1 MKQLYKIIC
10 AVWLTASIIPPQTT
24 NAQCSCPNGDPI
36 DSVIHSTLV
45 TGISDPNIVVSL
57 PKFDPTMGT
66 LSCVRLI
73 TSITTVLEMDL
84 YNREPFDV
92 PDYLMNYFRITSI
105 AGPSGGGISA
115 NQTWNKEYGPYALTG
130 NPGPTADSTVH
141 IGPEIVFN
149 NLTFIKTTT
158 NVVPYQGVGNVNFTY
173 INSGSATMLQGS
185 NNFRLDVQANTDVN
199 FRLSYYWCPNAILP
213 SGMKNFSVVRN
224 NRQVSLKWIT
234 ENEKISN
241 KYIIEY
247 SRNGTNFTALDTRS
261 AMALGTAQYEYLF
274 VPPTGENGRVFFRIR
289 QTNAQGKEFISAIK
303 TVSFTENGTINTT
316 IYPNPAKKQVTIQFD
331 SPQSGSLEVELVN
344 TLGQIMESNRYKV
357 SKNSSLQVNF
367 SKTPVR
373 GLYWLRVRNQ
383 QTGEQSVTRLTI
395 E

>member
-10 AVWLTASIIPPQTT
+10 AVWLTTFFILPQTT
-24 NAQCSCPNGDPI
+24 NAQCGCPNGDPI
-36 DSVIHSTLV
+36 DSVVHSTLV

-57 PKFDPTMGT
+57 PKFDPTIGT
-66 LSCVRLI
+66 LSCVRLR

-92 PDYLMNYFRITSI
+92 PDYFMNYFRITSI
-105 AGPSGGGISA
+105 SGPSGGGISA
-115 NQTWNKEYGPYALTG
+115 SQTWNKDFGPYALTA
-130 NPGPTADSTVH
+130 NPGPSMDSTVH
-141 IGPEIVFN
+141 IGPETVFN
-149 NLTFIKTTT
+149 NLTLTRTTT

-199 FRLSYYWCPNAILP
+199 FTLSYYWCPNAILS
-213 SGMKNFSVVRN
+213 SGMKNFSVVRT

-241 KYIIEY
+241 NYTIEY
-247 SRNGTNFTALDTRS
+247 SRNGTSFTALDTKS
-261 AMALGTAQYEYLF
+261 AMTVGTAQYEYLF
-274 VPPTGENGRVFFRIR
+274 VPPTGENGRIFFRIR
-289 QTNAQGKEFISAIK
+289 QTNALGKEFISTIK
-303 TVSFTENGTINTT
+303 TVSFSENSTINTT
-316 IYPNPAKKQVTIQFD
+316 IYPNPAKKQVTVQFD
-331 SPQSGSLEVELVN
+331 SPQSGSLEVDLVN
-344 TLGQIMESNRYKV
+344 TLGQIMEGNKYTV
-357 SKNSSLQVNF
+357 SKNSTLQVNF
-367 SKTPVR
+367 SKTHQK
-373 GLYWLRVRNQ
+373 GLYWLRVKNQ

>member
-10 AVWLTASIIPPQTT
+10 AVWLTSFIIPPQTT
-24 NAQCSCPNGDPI
+24 HAQCSCPNGDPI
-36 DSVIHSTLV
+36 DSVVHSTLV
-45 TGISDPNIVVSL
+45 SGISDPNIVVSL
-57 PKFDPTMGT
+57 PRFDPTIGT
-66 LSCVRLI
+66 LSCVRLR

-92 PDYLMNYFRITSI
+92 PDYFMNYFRITSI
-105 AGPSGGGISA
+105 SGPSGGGISA
-115 NQTWNKEYGPYALTG
+115 SQTWNKDYGPYALTA
-130 NPGPTADSTVH
+130 NPGPSPDSTIH
-141 IGPEIVFN
+141 IGPETVFN
-149 NLTFIKTTT
+149 NLTLTRTTT

-185 NNFRLDVQANTDVN
+185 NNFRLDVAANTDVN
-199 FRLSYYWCPNAILP
+199 FRLSYYWCPNAVLP
-213 SGMKNFSVVRN
+213 TGMKNFSVVRN

-241 KYIIEY
+241 KYVIEY

-261 AMALGTAQYEYLF
+261 AMAVGTAQYEYLF
-274 VPPTGENGRVFFRIR
+274 VPPTGENGRIFFRIR
-289 QTNAQGKEFISAIK
+289 QTNAQGKEYLSAIK

-316 IYPNPAKKQVTIQFD
+316 LYPNPAKKQVTVQFE

-344 TLGQIMESNRYKV
+344 TLGQIMESNKYKV
-357 SKNSSLQVNF
+357 SKNSTLQVNF
-367 SKTPVR
+367 SKTHIK
-373 GLYWLRVRNQ
+373 GLYWMRVKNQ

>member
-1 MKQLYKIIC
+1 
-10 AVWLTASIIPPQTT
+10 
-24 NAQCSCPNGDPI
+24 
-36 DSVIHSTLV
+36 
-45 TGISDPNIVVSL
+45 
-57 PKFDPTMGT
+57 
-66 LSCVRLI
+66 
-73 TSITTVLEMDL
+73 
-84 YNREPFDV
+84 
-92 PDYLMNYFRITSI
+92 MNYFRITSI

-115 NQTWNKEYGPYALTG
+115 SQTWNKDFGPYALTA
-130 NPGPTADSTVH
+130 NPGPTIDSTVH

-149 NLTFIKTTT
+149 NLTLTRTTT

-213 SGMKNFSVVRN
+213 SGMKNFSVVRS

-247 SRNGTNFTALDTRS
+247 SRDGNKFSALDTRS
-261 AMALGTAQYEYLF
+261 AMAVGTAQYEYLF

-289 QTNAQGKEFISAIK
+289 QTNAQGKEFISAVK

-367 SKTPVR
+367 SKTPVK

-383 QTGEQSVTRLTI
+383 QTGEQSVTRLTV

>member
-10 AVWLTASIIPPQTT
+10 AVWLIASIIPPQTT

-36 DSVIHSTLV
+36 DSVVHTTLV

-66 LSCVRLI
+66 LSCVRLR

-92 PDYLMNYFRITSI
+92 PDYFMNYFRITSI
-105 AGPSGGGISA
+105 SGPSGGGISA
-115 NQTWNKEYGPYALTG
+115 SQTWNKDYGPYALTA
-130 NPGPTADSTVH
+130 NPGPSIDSTVH
-141 IGPEIVFN
+141 IGPETVFN
-149 NLTFIKTTT
+149 NLTLTRTTT

-185 NNFRLDVQANTDVN
+185 NNFRLDVAANTDVN

-213 SGMKNFSVVRN
+213 TGMKNFSVVRN

-247 SRNGTNFTALDTRS
+247 SRNGTNFTALDSRN
-261 AMALGTAQYEYLF
+261 AMAVGTAQYEYLF
-274 VPPTGENGRVFFRIR
+274 VPPTGENGRVYFRIR
-289 QTNAQGKEFISAIK
+289 QTNAQAKEFISTIK

-316 IYPNPAKKQVTIQFD
+316 IYPNPAKKQVTVQFD

-344 TLGQIMESNRYKV
+344 TLGQIMEANRYKV

>member
-24 NAQCSCPNGDPI
+24 KAQCSCPNGDPI
-36 DSVIHSTLV
+36 DSVVHSTLV

-66 LSCVRLI
+66 LSCVRLR
-73 TSITTVLEMDL
+73 TSITTILDMDL

-92 PDYLMNYFRITSI
+92 PDYFMNYFRITSI
-105 AGPSGGGISA
+105 SGPSGGGISA
-115 NQTWNKEYGPYALTG
+115 SQTWNKDYGPYPLTA
-130 NPGPTADSTVH
+130 NPGPSPDSTVH
-141 IGPEIVFN
+141 IGPETVFN
-149 NLTFIKTTT
+149 NLTLTRTTT
-158 NVVPYQGVGNVNFTY
+158 NVVPYQGVGTVNFTY

-185 NNFRLDVQANTDVN
+185 NNFRLDVAANTSVN

-213 SGMKNFSVVRN
+213 TGMKNFSVVRN

-241 KYIIEY
+241 NYIIEY
-247 SRNGTNFTALDTRS
+247 SRNGTNFTALDNRS
-261 AMALGTAQYEYLF
+261 AMAVGTAQYEYLF
-274 VPPTGENGRVFFRIR
+274 VPPTGENGRIFFRIR

-367 SKTPVR
+367 SKTPVK

>member
-1 MKQLYKIIC
+1 MKQLYKFIC

-36 DSVIHSTLV
+36 DSVVHSTLV

-66 LSCVRLI
+66 LSCVRLR

-84 YNREPFDV
+84 FNREPFDV
-92 PDYLMNYFRITSI
+92 PDYFMNYFRITSI
-105 AGPSGGGISA
+105 AGPSGGGISGS
-115 NQTWNKEYGPYALTG
+115 QTWNKDFGPYALTA

-149 NLTFIKTTT
+149 NLTITRTTT

-234 ENEKISN
+234 ENEMISN

-247 SRNGTNFTALDTRS
+247 SRNGNNFTALDTRS
-261 AMALGTAQYEYLF
+261 AMTVGTAQYEYLF
-274 VPPTGENGRVFFRIR
+274 VPPTGENGRVYFRIR
-289 QTNAQGKEFISAIK
+289 QTNAQGKEFISTVK

-316 IYPNPAKKQVTIQFD
+316 IYPNPAKKQITVQFD
-331 SPQSGSLEVELVN
+331 SPQSGNMEVELVN
-344 TLGQIMESNRYKV
+344 TLGQIMEINRYKV

-367 SKTPVR
+367 SKTPVK

>member
-10 AVWLTASIIPPQTT
+10 AVWLTAFIIPPQTT
-24 NAQCSCPNGDPI
+24 IAQCSCPNGDPI
-36 DSVIHSTLV
+36 DSVVHTTLV
-45 TGISDPNIVVSL
+45 SGISDPNIIVSL

-66 LSCVRLI
+66 LSCVRLR
-73 TSITTVLEMDL
+73 TSITTILEMDL

-92 PDYLMNYFRITSI
+92 PDYFMNYFRITSI
-105 AGPSGGGISA
+105 SGPSGGGISA
-115 NQTWNKEYGPYALTG
+115 SQTWNKDYGPYSLTA
-130 NPGPTADSTVH
+130 NPGLSPDSTIH
-141 IGPEIVFN
+141 IGPETVFN
-149 NLTFIKTTT
+149 NLTLTRTTT
-158 NVVPYQGVGNVNFTY
+158 NVVPYQGIGTVNFTY

-213 SGMKNFSVVRN
+213 TGMKNFSVVRN
-224 NRQVSLKWIT
+224 NRQVSLKWTT

-241 KYIIEY
+241 KYVIEY
-247 SRNGTNFTALDTRS
+247 SRNGTSFTTLDTKN
-261 AMALGTAQYEYLF
+261 AMAVGTAQYEYLF
-274 VPPTGENGRVFFRIR
+274 VPPAGENGRVFFRIR

-316 IYPNPAKKQVTIQFD
+316 LYPNPAKKQVTVQFD
-331 SPQSGSLEVELVN
+331 SPQSGSLEVSLVN
-344 TLGQIMESNRYKV
+344 TLGQIMESNMYKV

-367 SKTPVR
+367 SKTHIK
-373 GLYWLRVRNQ
+373 GIYWMRVKNQ